1 MDEDSVRSAF
11 WNNSAHKN
19 VVVAQLL
26 IVVQSPSHT
35 NKYTILFHILEFG
48 KTSLVQIA
56 HSYWP
61 FVISSCVRVARSAAC
76 DFDIRRARGA
86 REGPGRVAIGC
97 PGVKAGASPAKE
109 PASDVGSVCEFEVSC
124 PPNTLP
130 LAMGCPRPPPL
141 RPPRPNPPLL
151 PLPPP
156 LLFAFEFREFDGAG
170 GFESGSGATEAGLRA
185 KGPFGTCVVRFG
197 VAFVFASAGADPL
210 FRWPPRL
217 GRRVRVRGGRLEPEV

>member
-11 WNNSAHKN
+11 LNNSAHKN

-26 IVVQSPSHT
+26 IVVQSLSHT
-35 NKYTILFHILEFG
+35 NKYTILFHILEF
-48 KTSLVQIA
+48 
-56 HSYWP
+56 
-61 FVISSCVRVARSAAC
+61 AC

-86 REGPGRVAIGC
+86 RDGPGRVAIGC
-97 PGVKAGASPAKE
+97 PGVNAGASPARE
-109 PASDVGSVCEFEVSC
+109 PVSDVGPVCEFEVSC

-156 LLFAFEFREFDGAG
+156 RLFAFEFRGFDGAG

-185 KGPFGTCVVRFG
+185 KEPFVTCVVRFG
-197 VAFVFASAGADPL
+197 VAFVFASAGAGPL

-217 GRRVRVRGGRLEPEV
+217 GRRVRVRGGRLEPGAGDDSVVAMICEYNEPVVYPEILDS